1 MTSIA
6 SVRRLGCSRCG
17 DRLIA
22 PEVSEFVSEEEV
34 RHYWSC
40 ARCGHEFETTVE
52 VVSYPAVSYQAADPK
67 LIEQFFPSLL
77 VA

>member
-1 MTSIA
+1 MALIA

-22 PEVSEFVSEEEV
+22 PEVSEFVNEEEV
-34 RHYWSC
+34 RHHWC
-40 ARCGHEFETTVE
+40 CGRCGHEFETTVQL
-52 VVSYPAVSYQAADPK
+52 SCRAVDPRI
-67 LIEQFFPSLL
+67 IEQFFPSLL